1 MKCSSLAAAVSALIP
16 GGGQFLTGHHPRGL
30 LVMAGVL
37 LLGALY
43 AGASAAYPPGPA
55 AAEPA
60 GPPAAVGA
68 CFGAAFLALWVWNVY
83 DAYSLGRAAD
93 AA

>member
-1 MKCSSLAAAVSALIP
+1 MSRSSLAAALSALVP
-16 GGGQFLTGHHPRGL
+16 GGGQLFTGHYPRGL
-30 LVMAGVL
+30 LVMAGAL

-43 AGASAAYPPGPA
+43 AGAAAAYPPGPLPA
-55 AAEPA
+55 QPA

-68 CFGAAFLALWVWNVY
+68 CFGAAFLALWAWNVY